1 MQFISSRSIL
11 HTTFSTNITQTAIE
25 LQFTR
30 DSAKVCSFSET
41 SILAVVPIVELCP
54 ERFDGIA
61 VSLRSGLCNEDHG
74 PKTLETRHA
83 RRWMKIGVLENFQSR
98 AAVRWTLVLRS
109 RRGWGGGRAHGRAP
123 PLPKGTYISWLA
135 VGITRSYNTIAS
147 ASSATKHASS
157 REYSSLFLLH
167 RSVSH
172 FHGVSLFL
180 GNDRVVLVAWQ
191 LDMRIDF
198 IFGVVSFISVVINLS
213 LGTVCRV

>member
-1 MQFISSRSIL
+1 MRKFVLFPKHRFWQWSQSSSSVR
-11 HTTFSTNITQTAIE
+11 N
-25 LQFTR
+25 
-30 DSAKVCSFSET
+30 DSMVS
-41 SILAVVPIVELCP
+41 
-54 ERFDGIA
+54 RFM
-61 VSLRSGLCNEDHG
+61 VSGLCNEDHG

-172 FHGVSLFL
+172 IHGVSLFL
-180 GNDRVVLVAWQ
+180 GNNRVVLVAW
-191 LDMRIDF
+191 
-198 IFGVVSFISVVINLS
+198 
-213 LGTVCRV
+213 